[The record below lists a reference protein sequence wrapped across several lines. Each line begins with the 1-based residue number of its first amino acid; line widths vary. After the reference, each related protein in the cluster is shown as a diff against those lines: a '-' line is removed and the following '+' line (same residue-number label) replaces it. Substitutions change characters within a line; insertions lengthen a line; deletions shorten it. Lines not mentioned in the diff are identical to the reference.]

1 MDRLSAMQALTR
13 VIDTGSFSMA
23 ARQLGIG
30 QPAISKAI
38 AQLEARLGVKLLV
51 RSTRGLAPTDAG
63 QRFHALA
70 MRALEAADE
79 AEAAARVA
87 GTSLTGRLR
96 ISTAVSFGR
105 LHVVPRLPAFMA
117 AHPEL
122 EIDIVM
128 DDRPIDIIEEGVD
141 VALRL
146 GPQHD
151 SGLTGRAIASRQ
163 RWVVGTPAYFARNGI
178 PDHPRAL
185 AAHQAINLSEVGIGA
200 AWTFTRL
207 HEEQTVTLHGRL
219 RVTANEGVREAVLA
233 GLGLTVGAEWS
244 FGLELADGSVRA
256 VLTDWTLP
264 AAPLWAI
271 VPAGRQLSARS
282 RAFIAFIERQLRAP
296 EV

>member
-1 MDRLSAMQALTR
+1 MDRFSAMQALTR

-30 QPAISKAI
+30 QPAVSKAI

-51 RSTRGLAPTDAG
+51 RSTRGLAATDAG

-128 DDRPIDIIEEGVD
+128 DDRPIDIIEEGVE

-163 RWVVGTPAYFARNGI
+163 RWVVGTQHI
-178 PDHPRAL
+178 SRATEFP
-185 AAHQAINLSEVGIGA
+185 I
-200 AWTFTRL
+200 TR
-207 HEEQTVTLHGRL
+207 G
-219 RVTANEGVREAVLA
+219 
-233 GLGLTVGAEWS
+233 
-244 FGLELADGSVRA
+244 
-256 VLTDWTLP
+256 
-264 AAPLWAI
+264 
-271 VPAGRQLSARS
+271 RS
-282 RAFIAFIERQLRAP
+282 RPTRQSTSPRSASAPPGLLRACTKNKP
-296 EV
+296 SRCTAA